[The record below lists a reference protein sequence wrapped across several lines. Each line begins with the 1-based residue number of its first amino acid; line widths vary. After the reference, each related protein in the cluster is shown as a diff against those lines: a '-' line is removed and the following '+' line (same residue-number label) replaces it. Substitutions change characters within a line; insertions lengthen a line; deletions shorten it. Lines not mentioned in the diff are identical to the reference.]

1 MAYTRSLE
9 TSRQWEQAQFD
20 FLIKRAYEILLYK
33 GEKVAYNFVESHF
46 TDRSNEVFQKKTLT
60 KDDAF
65 DNLVKKSPSQLK
77 F

>member
-1 MAYTRSLE
+1 MLE
-9 TSRQWEQAQFD
+9 HCVEKSKEEVSAQFD

-46 TDRSNEVFQKKTLT
+46 TDRSNEVFEKKTLT

-65 DNLVKKSPSQLK
+65 DNLIKNSASQLK